1 MRWENLLLVVLGEQ
15 FIVGNEICGVVIS
28 VRPIEDI
35 IAIWNRTAE
44 DNFITSRIRDT
55 LTRIMQFPVS
65 TVMEYKAHNQS
76 IKDKS
81 SFRNTEMFEIPRY

>member
-1 MRWENLLLVVLGEQ
+1 MYITSYVHTLIYILPHMYITSYVHPIFSYSQLLAVLGEQ

-44 DNFITSRIRDT
+44 DNFITSRIR
-55 LTRIMQFPVS
+55 
-65 TVMEYKAHNQS
+65 Y
-76 IKDKS
+76 
-81 SFRNTEMFEIPRY
+81 